1 MDITRRFLGR
11 TAMLDLEGR
20 LTDGPAE
27 VELAPLRNAICEL
40 TSNGCVDVAIN
51 LAGVTQLDARGLG
64 ELVCAF
70 TIVRRHGGRFT
81 LVSPT
86 VRVAKMLAVTRI
98 DTVLDVCDSKSEFH
112 ERFERL
118 ERLERSERSSWAL
131 SV

>member
-27 VELAPLRNAICEL
+27 VELAPLR
-40 TSNGCVDVAIN
+40 TVAIN

-98 DTVLDVCDSKSEFH
+98 DTVLDVCDSTSEFH
-112 ERFERL
+112 ERFERS